1 MRRIV
6 WSLSI
11 VACVSVSAAAFQ
23 AGGGGAAAGGAA
35 IKACSILTRELVLP
49 FAENPKV
56 LDLIPP
62 EEEPMANGGA
72 ACEYGIV
79 RLQVS
84 PGRGPNR
91 TAPSKEWQP
100 VSGAGEAAFFRAN
113 GKQYA
118 ELMFW
123 SASHYLTLQVGVPTG
138 STADAIKPKV
148 LTLANQVMAK
158 LR

>member
-6 WSLSI
+6 SLLVVGCLSRP
-11 VACVSVSAAAFQ
+11 VTAFQVSA
-23 AGGGGAAAGGAA
+23 GAGGAA
-35 IKACSILTRELVLP
+35 LKACSLLTKDLVLP
-49 FAENPKV
+49 FAQNPKV
-56 LDLIPP
+56 LDFIPP
-62 EEEPMANGGA
+62 EEESMPNGGA

-91 TAPSKEWQP
+91 TAPSPEWQR
-100 VSGAGEAAFFRAN
+100 VSGTGEAAFFRAN
-113 GKQYA
+113 GREYA

-123 SASHYLTLQVGVPTG
+123 TAQHYLTLQVGVPTG
-138 STADAIKPKV
+138 STPDALRPKV
-148 LTLANQVMAK
+148 LTLANQLMAK